1 MKAQILLFTRSR
13 SHRIW
18 NNEVQS
24 QTHDAV
30 SRLFPCVFHGLFV
43 SRCRLLYG
51 SSLDS
56 STIQVQLPFLVLKIS
71 TWDVSDP
78 VQPSTAGGTW
88 KAHQH
93 DHADGL
99 LQAQRITQL
108 FIFCFYIG
116 FLMPPSCD
124 SHRAQTARCAMC
136 LPNIGNLAGKPTDSC
151 HLL

>member
-1 MKAQILLFTRSR
+1 MSISIGKLFFPRGCT
-13 SHRIW
+13 H
-18 NNEVQS
+18 
-24 QTHDAV
+24 THDLGLTLFGSVWQSTFAV
-30 SRLFPCVFHGLFV
+30 KTHLKCRKACGGLSDPTCFNMLFPAVE
-43 SRCRLLYG
+43 
-51 SSLDS
+51 
-56 STIQVQLPFLVLKIS
+56 T
-71 TWDVSDP
+71 
-78 VQPSTAGGTW
+78 GGTW

-108 FIFCFYIG
+108 FICCFYIG